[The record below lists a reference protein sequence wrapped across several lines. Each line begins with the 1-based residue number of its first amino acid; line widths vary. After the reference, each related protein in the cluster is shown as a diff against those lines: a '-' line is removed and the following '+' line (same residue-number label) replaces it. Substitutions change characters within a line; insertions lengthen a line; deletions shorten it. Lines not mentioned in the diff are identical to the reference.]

1 MDMMKSL
8 SNKQKKIGLLLIV
21 LLVMVIGISIALS
34 QLSSSE
40 IISVNAQEAMK
51 LIETNPKLL
60 IVDVRELS
68 EFQAGH
74 IAGSVSIPL
83 GVLDENLD
91 KLKVNEPILLV
102 CKTGFRSMRAANL
115 LLDNEF
121 KKIYNLTN
129 GISQWPGELQK

>member
-1 MDMMKSL
+1 MMKNL
-8 SNKQKKIGLLLIV
+8 SNKQRNIGLLLIV
-21 LLVMVIGISIALS
+21 LLVMIIGISITLS
-34 QLSSSE
+34 QFSNRD

-51 LIETNPKLL
+51 LIGTNPKLL

-91 KLKVNEPILLV
+91 KLKVNEPILVV

-121 KKIYNLTN
+121 EKIYNLTN
-129 GISQWPGELQK
+129 GISQWPAELQK